1 MTSSSTPRY
10 FPKRNENL
18 CSQNYLYMNV
28 YIFIQN
34 SSKQEGTQMPFNC
47 WEDKQRELCPRKR
60 ILHNNKKEVTTER
73 FYNTAESQKLFT
85 KRKSLD
91 TKGHILHDS
100 IHMRF

>member
-10 FPKRNENL
+10 FPKRKENL

-47 WEDKQRELCPRKR
+47 WEDKQSYVHTKEFYIIIQRK
-60 ILHNNKKEVTTER
+60 
-73 FYNTAESQKLFT
+73 
-85 KRKSLD
+85 
-91 TKGHILHDS
+91 
-100 IHMRF
+100 